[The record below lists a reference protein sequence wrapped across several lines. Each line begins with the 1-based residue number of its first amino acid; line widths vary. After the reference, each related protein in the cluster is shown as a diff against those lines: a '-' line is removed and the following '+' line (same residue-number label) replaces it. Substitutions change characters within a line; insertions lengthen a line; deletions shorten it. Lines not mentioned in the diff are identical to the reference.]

1 MVRDYSH
8 RFTVDEHTFVA
19 IDNLHALRQSQSKW
33 DQRYAELLEEL
44 EQPDLLYLALL
55 LHDVGKGAKSDDH
68 VRASVRI
75 AEAALERLD
84 LDAPD
89 CETVLFLIDRHLE
102 MSAAMRRD
110 IFDPET
116 VRAFAEKVETP
127 ERLKMLCLLTYAD
140 IKAVNPEALTP
151 WKAENIW
158 QLYIATANHLNRSL
172 DERLHVDAHDEV
184 MAHLGTLALTVGDR
198 LDAFLEGLA
207 AALSADTCGGRSA
220 GASGNGRAAR
230 QRSRAAEFAARTAL
244 V

>member
-1 MVRDYSH
+1 MMW
-8 RFTVDEHTFVA
+8 EKA
-19 IDNLHALRQSQSKW
+19 
-33 DQRYAELLEEL
+33 
-44 EQPDLLYLALL
+44 
-55 LHDVGKGAKSDDH
+55 AKSDDH

-75 AEAALERLD
+75 GEVALERLD

-151 WKAENIW
+151 WKAENI
-158 QLYIATANHLNRSL
+158 YSFIS
-172 DERLHVDAHDEV
+172 
-184 MAHLGTLALTVGDR
+184 
-198 LDAFLEGLA
+198 
-207 AALSADTCGGRSA
+207 
-220 GASGNGRAAR
+220 R
-230 QRSRAAEFAARTAL
+230 QRII
-244 V
+244 